1 MRLVRFAQPT
11 DNAICVKH
19 TAWLTTLHNGVIV
32 QSLSDSVRPGYR
44 YNALLMQPGFAFEI
58 EKEDTNARLARFTT
72 PHGVLETPTFVGV
85 GTQATIKA
93 LTPEQ
98 TQDTGTQIIFANTYH
113 LYLRPGP
120 EVIAKH
126 GGIHKFMNWDHPVM
140 TDSGG
145 FQVFSLGASLEHG
158 VGKIANIFPG
168 EEGGILTQPPRVGQG
183 KSLVKVSEDQVHF
196 KSHIDG
202 SKHIFTPEKS
212 IAIQRDLG
220 ADIIL
225 AFDECTSPLHD
236 ATYTQRSAERTHRW
250 AKRCLDYFQ
259 THDPKHNYAQMLY
272 GITQGGAFRNIRT
285 ESTQIISAMDFDGV
299 AIGGNL
305 GKTLDDMHQILDWS
319 LVDLPKD
326 KPRHLLGI
334 GDIPSVFEAVERGM
348 DTFDCVSPTRNA
360 RNGGLLK
367 RFDDDGKPLPKFRI
381 NIRNAR
387 FATDTRA
394 LDESCTCYTCKH
406 YSRAY
411 LRHLFQANEIL
422 AQSLAS
428 IHNLHFMG
436 SLLKDIRKSLRE
448 GYFKDLKREWLSK
461 E

>member
-1 MRLVRFAQPT
+1 M
-11 DNAICVKH
+11 
-19 TAWLTTLHNGVIV
+19 
-32 QSLSDSVRPGYR
+32 
-44 YNALLMQPGFAFEI
+44 LMQNGFSFEI
-58 EKEDTNARLARFTT
+58 KKELGHARRATFTT

-98 TQDTGTQIIFANTYH
+98 TQDTGTRIIFANTYH
-113 LYLRPGP
+113 LYLRPGS
-120 EVIAKH
+120 EIIAKH
-126 GGIHKFMNWDHPVM
+126 GGLHKFMNWKAPIM

-168 EEGGILTQPPRVGQG
+168 EEGGILKQAPRVGQG
-183 KSLVKVSEDQVHF
+183 KSLVKVSEDQVRF

-202 SKHIFTPEKS
+202 SEHIFTPEKS

-250 AKRCLDYFQ
+250 AKRCLEYFQ
-259 THDPKHNYAQMLY
+259 KNDPQHGYAQMLY
-272 GITQGGAFRNIRT
+272 GITQGGAFKSIRT
-285 ESTQIISAMDFDGV
+285 ESTQVISSLNFDGI

-305 GKTLDDMHQILDWS
+305 GKTLEDMHHILDWS
-319 LVDLPKD
+319 LAELPRD

-334 GDIPSVFEAVERGM
+334 GDIPSIFEAVARGI

-367 RFDDDGKPLPKFRI
+367 RFDDDGKRLAKFRI

-387 FATDTRA
+387 FAQDLRP
-394 LDESCTCYTCKH
+394 LDETCTCYTCKH

-436 SLLKDIRKSLRE
+436 TLLSDIRSSLSE
-448 GYFKDLKREWLSK
+448 GYFEDLKREWLDI
-461 E
+461 

>member
-1 MRLVRFAQPT
+1 
-11 DNAICVKH
+11 
-19 TAWLTTLHNGVIV
+19 
-32 QSLSDSVRPGYR
+32 
-44 YNALLMQPGFAFEI
+44 MQDDFSFDI
-58 EKEDTNARLARFTT
+58 IKEDGHSRLATFAT
-72 PHGVLETPTFVGV
+72 PHGILETPTFVAV

-98 TQDTGTQIIFANTYH
+98 TKDTDTQIIFANTYH

-120 EVIAKH
+120 EVVAAH
-126 GGIHKFMNWDHPVM
+126 GGVHKFMNWDRPVM

-168 EEGGILTQPPRVGQG
+168 EEGGVGQAPRVGQG
-183 KSLVKVSEDQVHF
+183 KSLVKVSEDQVQF

-202 SKHIFTPEKS
+202 SEHIFTPEKS
-212 IAIQRDLG
+212 MAIQRDLG
-220 ADIIL
+220 ADIML

-236 ATYTQRSAERTHRW
+236 VVYTQQSAERTHRW
-250 AKRCLDYFQ
+250 AKRCLEYVKQ
-259 THDPKHNYAQMLY
+259 NDPKHGYSQMLY
-272 GITQGGAFRNIRT
+272 GITQGGAFKSIRT
-285 ESTQIISAMDFDGV
+285 ESTRIIAGMDFDGI

-305 GKTLDDMHQILDWS
+305 GKTLEDMHHILEWS
-319 LVDLPKD
+319 LPELPRD

-367 RFDDDGKPLPKFRI
+367 RFDDDGKPLKKFRI
-381 NIRNAR
+381 NIRNVRYAK
-387 FATDTRA
+387 DTGP
-394 LDESCTCYTCKH
+394 LDSTCTCYTCQN

-411 LRHLFQANEIL
+411 LRHLFQADEIL
-422 AQSLAS
+422 AQTLAS

-436 SLLKDIRKSLRE
+436 TLLRDIRQSLRE
-448 GYFKDLKREWLSK
+448 GCFKDLKREWL

>member
-1 MRLVRFAQPT
+1 
-11 DNAICVKH
+11 
-19 TAWLTTLHNGVIV
+19 
-32 QSLSDSVRPGYR
+32 
-44 YNALLMQPGFAFEI
+44 MQEGFKFEI
-58 EKEDTNARLARFTT
+58 HQEHGHARLATLKT
-72 PHGVLETPTFVGV
+72 PHGILETPTFVGV
-85 GTQATIKA
+85 GTQATIKS

-98 TQDTGTQIIFANTYH
+98 TQETGTQIIFANTYH

-120 EVIAKH
+120 EVVANH
-126 GGIHKFMNWDHPVM
+126 GGVHKFMNWERPVM

-168 EEGGILTQPPRVGQG
+168 EEGGALKQAPRVGQG
-183 KSLVKVSEDQVHF
+183 KSMVKVSEDEVRF

-202 SKHIFTPEKS
+202 SEHIFTPEKS
-212 IAIQRDLG
+212 MAIQRDLG

-236 ATYTQRSAERTHRW
+236 ATYTQRSANRTHRW
-250 AKRCLDYFQ
+250 AKRCLEYVEQ
-259 THDPKHNYAQMLY
+259 NEPKHGYAQMLY
-272 GITQGGAFRNIRT
+272 GITQGGAFKSIRT
-285 ESTQIISAMDFDGV
+285 ESTQVISSLPFDGI

-305 GKTLDDMHQILDWS
+305 GKTLEDMHQILDWS
-319 LVDLPKD
+319 LPDLPRD

-334 GDIPSVFEAVERGM
+334 GDIPSIFEAVERGM

-367 RFDDDGKPLPKFRI
+367 RFDDDGQPLKKFRI

-387 FATDTRA
+387 FAHDTA
-394 LDESCTCYTCKH
+394 PIDVTCTCYTCKH
-406 YSRAY
+406 YSRSY

-422 AQSLAS
+422 AQTLAS

-436 SLLKDIRKSLRE
+436 DLLKAIRQNLRE
-448 GYFKDLKREWLSK
+448 GNFKDLKREWLLSG
-461 E
+461 